1 MDKIEKLTESKDA
14 FFDGTKWKHEN
25 TRWTQKLMRGL
36 SVRIWLF
43 SSQAQSVADLQAYKL
58 GLVLLMI
65 LITCMTEL
73 NLRPAFLVVFDF
85 TASLTSKRSSEL
97 LTCWSTIF
105 WNWKYFRSD
114 YFWKIPFTNHVLST
128 RVFNMTDRTMNQILC
143 WTHLRFALLAIWGR
157 TCSILQCTARASI
170 TTHTTVVGRRHISTR
185 VSTRYLTRDRNHPT
199 LPDLDWMMI
208 VMMTITSLRKIM
220 IWEKT
225 TEGAEAKTTLAMTKR
240 TRNMVKS
247 VYYPKTI
254 WLNTRW
260 YWQFHFLQKEECVG

>member
-1 MDKIEKLTESKDA
+1 M
-14 FFDGTKWKHEN
+14 
-25 TRWTQKLMRGL
+25 
-36 SVRIWLF
+36 LF
-43 SSQAQSVADLQAYKL
+43 SFR
-58 GLVLLMI
+58 LL
-65 LITCMTEL
+65 LEDTYF
-73 NLRPAFLVVFDF
+73 LRPIMYCLQEC
-85 TASLTSKRSSEL
+85 SI
-97 LTCWSTIF
+97 WQIGQ
-105 WNWKYFRSD
+105 W
-114 YFWKIPFTNHVLST
+114 T
-128 RVFNMTDRTMNQILC
+128 RFC

-170 TTHTTVVGRRHISTR
+170 TTHTTLDGRRHISEG

-208 VMMTITSLRKIM
+208 VKMTITSLRKIM

-260 YWQFHFLQKEECVG
+260 YWQFHFLQNKNGCVG